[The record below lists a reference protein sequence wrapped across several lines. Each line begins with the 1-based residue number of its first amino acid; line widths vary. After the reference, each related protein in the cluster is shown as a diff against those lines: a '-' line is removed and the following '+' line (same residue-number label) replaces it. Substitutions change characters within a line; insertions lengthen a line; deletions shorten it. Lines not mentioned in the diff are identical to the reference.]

1 MTLYSLDIVKHLLL
15 MNPEDSIKPD
25 KLFELLQYDAKEK
38 KEFLLALK
46 QLNKKSQPIAEK
58 STKMMTWTEDDFAPI
73 RVNKLSKKAR
83 GRLEAAIVMTG
94 WLLDREYTDRVEEM
108 GDRPFHEC
116 FEWLISRGKD
126 FRWFQNKRG
135 SDGGID
141 SYAEHVD
148 EDGKINAWVVQAK
161 TNRITMPVVR
171 NLLGTYTFL
180 KQSPSFVRKWAEDF
194 ESSFSY
200 HSCVLILMT
209 SKPVPPKVRTEFLD
223 QTKDFQAI
231 IKFHLLDP
239 WDIAWII
246 VTSAETFATRG
257 WEEADLPKLLNRID
271 KLAEDDKIYV
281 EDIVT

>member
-1 MTLYSLDIVKHLLL
+1 MTLYSLDIVKHLLS
-15 MNPEDSIKPD
+15 MNENDSIKPN
-25 KLFELLQYDAKEK
+25 KLFELLQYDTKERG
-38 KEFLLALK
+38 EFLLALK

-58 STKMMTWTEDDFAPI
+58 STDIMTWTEDDFAPI
-73 RVNKLSKKAR
+73 RVNKLSKKTR
-83 GRLEAAIVMTG
+83 GRLEAAMVMTG
-94 WLLDREYTDRVEEM
+94 WLLNREYTDKVEEM

-141 SYAEHVD
+141 SYAEFVD

-161 TNRITMPVVR
+161 TNKITMPVVR

-180 KQSPSFVRKWAEDF
+180 KQSPSFVRKWADNF

-200 HSCVLILMT
+200 HSCILILMT

-246 VTSAETFATRG
+246 VTSAETFATRSWG
-257 WEEADLPKLLNRID
+257 EADLPKLLSRIN
-271 KLAEDDKIYV
+271 KLAEDDNIYV